1 MQVLRTQMSLDHQNE
16 AVVQVEVADHGYR
29 WHRRNES
36 SV

>member
-1 MQVLRTQMSLDHQNE
+1 MQVLRTQISLDHQNE

-29 WHRRNES
+29 WRRKNET